1 MKREDYTF
9 ITDDEYN
16 RFLNTSICRCI
27 PILMVEIGLA
37 WGVCYGLQLL
47 FGL

>member
-1 MKREDYTF
+1 MKNPYEH
-9 ITDDEYN
+9 ISDDEYN
-16 RFLNTSICRCI
+16 RFLGTSFWRYI

-47 FGL
+47 FKL

>member
-1 MKREDYTF
+1 MKNPYTY
-9 ITDDEYN
+9 ISDDEYSH
-16 RFLNTSICRCI
+16 FLNTSFWRYI

-37 WGVCYGLQLL
+37 WGGCYGIKLL